1 MFDREI
7 KMTKDR
13 FQVIEGGKVLAA
25 SYKYK
30 FKNAFCTSTR
40 WMGVIGARAH
50 WYDELGNEVVQFFH
64 LDFEEF
70 GIDGHEE
77 YIGINKEQIAKI
89 DARIMGGLGGGL
101 VPISR
106 AELVHVL
113 KSCYEVNEKYQE
125 FYGDDLTEVM
135 PLIEEKVELDEEQ
148 MAQLYG
154 KISCE
159 IKSDEHLINYYI
171 MRQVA
176 LDYKVAGR
184 IEQSEDQCDFFPT
197 EEPSTLIKNTIR
209 KISEGEERVYSAKS
223 LIDYGRKYKHIVS
236 TFTISGDQENRK
248 IRDCRIEDYITISNV
263 EAAFQLKKR
272 EFVSIYY
279 IDDIQNF
286 TERLKEVKPGLMVN
300 THENGDLYTEF
311 YKHNNHVNKDVYYL
325 NGDIYA
331 IYYVTDQ
338 GQLVVSS
345 FCEKNLDEIEK
356 MFDADGFSEWLDHE
370 DDLQIDTPVL
380 YDFVNSGYGNFF
392 DFLEKG
398 FDRDE

>member
-1 MFDREI
+1 MSRH
-7 KMTKDR
+7 
-13 FQVIEGGKVLAA
+13 FQ
-25 SYKYK
+25 
-30 FKNAFCTSTR
+30 
-40 WMGVIGARAH
+40 
-50 WYDELGNEVVQFFH
+50 
-64 LDFEEF
+64 F
-70 GIDGHEE
+70 G
-77 YIGINKEQIAKI
+77 
-89 DARIMGGLGGGL
+89 L
-101 VPISR
+101 PTISPNSLNR
-106 AELVHVL
+106 
-113 KSCYEVNEKYQE
+113 
-125 FYGDDLTEVM
+125 
-135 PLIEEKVELDEEQ
+135 
-148 MAQLYG
+148 
-154 KISCE
+154 
-159 IKSDEHLINYYI
+159 
-171 MRQVA
+171 
-176 LDYKVAGR
+176 
-184 IEQSEDQCDFFPT
+184 
-197 EEPSTLIKNTIR
+197 LIKNTIR